1 MQKSNTIISPQ
12 IESIKESLS
21 LYNVSLENDSYE
33 KLTILVKGIVSV
45 KIFFDCS
52 SEEDNY
58 IKEIISNL
66 NQFSILSFLG
76 FRVASMVLLRRCLEN
91 VLSSIYY
98 KEHKIEYIKKEL
110 DSDKRNF
117 NKIDDLLN
125 YFIEYPYTHF
135 YKNVEINYI
144 TSLITQVKS
153 KWDESYKKL
162 SKYVHSSSTSY
173 LDLHNFLDKIKYDN
187 DKMQECIVLYKDV
200 ITIINTIFIIFFKEK
215 YDFLEDE
222 KKIIIRDSIYN
233 DDIKRKIIEVFK
245 NI

>member
-1 MQKSNTIISPQ
+1 MQKSNTIISSQ
-12 IESIKESLS
+12 IESIRESLS
-21 LYNVSLENDSYE
+21 LYNVSLENDSDE
-33 KLTILVKGIVSV
+33 KLTILVKGIISV
-45 KIFFDCS
+45 KIFSNC

-98 KEHKIEYIKKEL
+98 REHKIEYIKKEL

-135 YKNVEINYI
+135 YINGKNYI
-144 TSLITQVKS
+144 RNFLNMFIVVVLHILIYITFLMKLNMTTIKCRNVLF
-153 KWDESYKKL
+153 YIKKL
-162 SKYVHSSSTSY
+162 
-173 LDLHNFLDKIKYDN
+173 LL
-187 DKMQECIVLYKDV
+187 
-200 ITIINTIFIIFFKEK
+200 
-215 YDFLEDE
+215 
-222 KKIIIRDSIYN
+222 
-233 DDIKRKIIEVFK
+233 
-245 NI
+245 

>member
-12 IESIKESLS
+12 IESIRESLS
-21 LYNVSLENDSYE
+21 LYNVSLENDLYE
-33 KLTILVKGIVSV
+33 KLTILVKGIISV
-45 KIFFDCS
+45 KIFSDC

-98 KEHKIEYIKKEL
+98 REHKIEYIKKEL

-125 YFIEYPYTHF
+125 YFIEYPYIYF
-135 YKNVEINYI
+135 YKNIEINHI
-144 TSLITQVKS
+144 TLLITKVKS
-153 KWDESYKKL
+153 KWEELYKKL

-173 LDLHNFLDKIKYDN
+173 LDLHNFLDEIKYDN
-187 DKMQECIVLYKDV
+187 NKMEESVLLYEEV
-200 ITIINTIFIIFFKEK
+200 ITVINTIFIIFFFEK
-215 YDFLEDE
+215 YNLFEEE
-222 KKIIIRDSIYN
+222 KKIVIRDSIYN
-233 DDIKRKIIEVFK
+233 EEIKRKIIEVFK

>member
-1 MQKSNTIISPQ
+1 MQKSNTIISSQ
-12 IESIKESLS
+12 IESIRESLS
-21 LYNVSLENDSYE
+21 LYNVSLENDSDE
-33 KLTILVKGIVSV
+33 KLTILVKGIISV
-45 KIFFDCS
+45 KIFSNC

-76 FRVASMVLLRRCLEN
+76 FRVASMILLRRCLEN

-98 KEHKIEYIKKEL
+98 REHKIEYIKKEL

-135 YKNVEINYI
+135 YKNIEINHI
-144 TSLITQVKS
+144 TSLITKVKS
-153 KWDESYKKL
+153 KWEELYKKL

-173 LDLHNFLDKIKYDN
+173 LDLHNFLDEIKYDN
-187 DKMQECIVLYKDV
+187 NKMEESVLLYEEV
-200 ITIINTIFIIFFKEK
+200 ITVINTIFIIFFFEK
-215 YDFLEDE
+215 YNLFEEE
-222 KKIIIRDSIYN
+222 KKIVIRESIYN
-233 DDIKRKIIEVFK
+233 EEIKRKIIEVFK

>member
-1 MQKSNTIISPQ
+1 MQKSNTIISSQ
-12 IESIKESLS
+12 IESIRESLS
-21 LYNVSLENDSYE
+21 LYNVSLENDSDE
-33 KLTILVKGIVSV
+33 KLTILVKGIISV
-45 KIFFDCS
+45 KIFSNC

-98 KEHKIEYIKKEL
+98 REHKIEYIKKEL

-135 YKNVEINYI
+135 YKNIEINHI
-144 TSLITQVKS
+144 TSLITKVKS
-153 KWDESYKKL
+153 KWEELYKKL

-173 LDLHNFLDKIKYDN
+173 LDLHNFLDEIKYDN
-187 DKMQECIVLYKDV
+187 DKMQECIVLYKEV
-200 ITIINTIFIIFFKEK
+200 ITIINTIFIIFLYENR
-215 YDFLEDE
+215 
-222 KKIIIRDSIYN
+222 I
-233 DDIKRKIIEVFK
+233 
-245 NI
+245 

>member
-12 IESIKESLS
+12 IESIRESLS

-33 KLTILVKGIVSV
+33 KLTILVKGIISV
-45 KIFFDCS
+45 KIFSDCS
-52 SEEDNY
+52 AEDNH

-98 KEHKIEYIKKEL
+98 REHKIEYIKKEL

-135 YKNVEINYI
+135 YKNIEINYI
-144 TSLITQVKS
+144 TSLTTKVKS
-153 KWDESYKKL
+153 KWEELYKKL

-173 LDLHNFLDKIKYDN
+173 LDLHNFLDEIRYDN
-187 DKMQECIVLYKDV
+187 NKMEESVLLYKEV
-200 ITIINTIFIIFFKEK
+200 ITVINTIFIIFFFEK
-215 YDFLEDE
+215 YNLFEEE
-222 KKIIIRDSIYN
+222 KKIVIRESIYN
-233 DDIKRKIIEVFK
+233 EEIKRKIIEVFK